1 MHIGIR
7 VKLVRYLPRWKGVL
21 LIYYI
26 ELGHMVRTFERLK
39 LVLMLQLVC
48 FLLFLSFLLFF
59 IFILFFYL
67 NDHFISFL
75 AASPLQRTLHSPLQL
90 PCIAKG
96 KPFCVPAVPVEA
108 TSKTFVSRLGFCH
121 RPGGWHC
128 EVVWS
133 GETGVF
139 RCLAS
144 IRKEGY
150 PAFIWNADGVCSN
163 H

>member
-21 LIYYI
+21 LMAVWS
-26 ELGHMVRTFERLK
+26 ELFERLK

-48 FLLFLSFLLFF
+48 FLFFLPFSFFH
-59 IFILFFYL
+59 L

-75 AASPLQRTLHSPLQL
+75 AASPLQRTLHSPLL
-90 PCIAKG
+90 LLCIAKG
-96 KPFCVPAVPVEA
+96 NPFYVTAAPVEA
-108 TSKTFVSRLGFCH
+108 TSKNICHSCFCR
-121 RPGGWHC
+121 RPWWWHC

-150 PAFIWNADGVCSN
+150 PAFSWNSDGIFSN
-163 H
+163 Q